1 MVKVS
6 DKFIQLS
13 RKGGREVRC
22 KIIAGNEVFLDDR
35 IVEFDF
41 DDVIHPN
48 WYTIGSTCSNRFAF
62 SVRYSGELEVHDEV
76 RPYISFDGEE
86 WCPLGVFYV
95 ARRYVRGNYASI
107 ICYDKM
113 YSLEIEYVPRI
124 TAPTDAMKIL
134 NDICENYG
142 LELSHDIY
150 RYEIAEIPT
159 GVTVRDMLGYVA
171 GVATGNVKFDREGKV
186 DIRIYSQMDIFYIT
200 EDNCIDYSRTMS
212 SSRIDRIIADTGK
225 EIVDEGEGGELNT
238 LKIYNPLMT
247 HQFAIIS
254 LSRFMMMEFYGADIQ
269 MQGLPYLES
278 GDHVFLR
285 DPDRSVYPIAVSE
298 IEFHYDGA
306 FTARLYS
313 KIRTYTDAAE
323 HQDDLSTV
331 LEQLKSSLGNI
342 CLKQVNSEDIILS
355 SEETTI
361 ADFNFSTR
369 ASGTFAQTDI
379 NFTLGSVAEVGIRAY
394 VNGMLVR
401 ETIHKCEH
409 EDDLVHFY
417 FLVQNLPRGNNNIYV
432 TLRAT
437 DGEMTIKSGALEATL
452 VCRGAAGGNEKVHDR
467 EVIKEK
473 TEKLSLS
480 KLIVLCGFDDSI
492 SATIE
497 GE

>member
-6 DKFIQLS
+6 DKFKQLS
-13 RKGGREVRC
+13 TSNGREVWC
-22 KIIAGNEVFLDDR
+22 KIAAGNEIFLDDR

-62 SVRYSGELEVHDEV
+62 SVRYSGELEVHDTV

-113 YSLEIEYVPRI
+113 YSLEMEYVPRI
-124 TAPTDAMKIL
+124 TAPTDVMKIL

-142 LELSHDIY
+142 LELSHSIFDFKVS
-150 RYEIAEIPT
+150 EIPL
-159 GVTVRDMLGYVA
+159 GVTVRDMIGYIA
-171 GVATGNVKFDREGKV
+171 GVASGNAKFDREGKLDV
-186 DIRIYSQMDIFYIT
+186 RIYSQMDNCDIT
-200 EDNCIDYSRTMS
+200 DENCMDYSRTMS
-212 SSRIDRIIADTGK
+212 SSKIEHIIVDTGK
-225 EIVDEGEGGELNT
+225 EIIEEGKGGELIT
-238 LKIYNPLMT
+238 LQVYNPFMTKNYAINFITKFALM
-247 HQFAIIS
+247 S
-254 LSRFMMMEFYGADIQ
+254 FYGADIL

-278 GDHVFLR
+278 GDHVFFR
-285 DPDRSVYPIAVSE
+285 DPQKKYYPIAVSE

-342 CLKQVNSEDIILS
+342 CLKNVNGEDIVLS
-355 SEETTI
+355 SEETTV
-361 ADFNFSTR
+361 ADFNFTTR

-379 NFTLGSVAEVGIRAY
+379 NFTLGSISAVGIRAY
-394 VNGMLVR
+394 VNGALVR
-401 ETIHKCEH
+401 ETVHKCEH
-409 EDDLVHFY
+409 KDDLVHFY
-417 FLVQNLPRGNNNIYV
+417 FLAQDLPKGNNEVYV
-432 TLRAT
+432 TMRAI

-452 VCRGAAGGNEKVHDR
+452 VCRGAAGGEEKVRDR
-467 EVIKEK
+467 EVLSENIEVPRLPK
-473 TEKLSLS
+473 TLVFNGMNDG
-480 KLIVLCGFDDSI
+480 ISI
-492 SATIE
+492 TSE

>member
-13 RKGGREVRC
+13 KSNGREVWC
-22 KIIAGNEVFLDDR
+22 KIAAGNEVFLDDR
-35 IVEFDF
+35 IVEFDL

-113 YSLEIEYVPRI
+113 YSLEMEYIPRI
-124 TAPTDAMKIL
+124 TAPTDVMELLK
-134 NDICENYG
+134 DICENYG

-150 RYEIAEIPT
+150 RYEVSEIPL
-159 GVTVRDMLGYVA
+159 GVTVRDMLGYIA
-171 GVATGNVKFDREGKV
+171 GVACGNVKFDREGKLNV
-186 DIRIYSQMDIFYIT
+186 RIYSQMNNFIIT
-200 EDNCIDYSRTMS
+200 DQNCMDYSRTMS
-212 SSRIDRIIADTGK
+212 RAKIEHIIADNGK
-225 EIVDEGEGGELNT
+225 EIIEEGKGGELIT
-238 LKIYNPLMT
+238 LRVYNPFMT
-247 HQFAIIS
+247 KNYAINFIGVFS
-254 LSRFMMMEFYGADIQ
+254 MMSFYGADIQ

-278 GDHVFLR
+278 GDHVFFM
-285 DPDRSVYPIAVSE
+285 DTQKNVYPIAVSE

-331 LEQLKSSLGNI
+331 LEQLRSSLGNI
-342 CLKQVNSEDIILS
+342 CLKNVNSEDIILS

-361 ADFNFSTR
+361 ADFKFTTR

-379 NFTLGSVAEVGIRAY
+379 NFTLGSVAAVGIRAY
-394 VNGMLVR
+394 VNGELVR
-401 ETIHKCEH
+401 ETVHKCEH

-417 FLVQNLPRGNNNIYV
+417 FLVQDLPRGNNEIYV

-467 EVIKEK
+467 EVIQDK
-473 TEKLSLS
+473 TEALRFPKMLVFYG
-480 KLIVLCGFDDSI
+480 INDGISI
-492 SATIE
+492 TSE